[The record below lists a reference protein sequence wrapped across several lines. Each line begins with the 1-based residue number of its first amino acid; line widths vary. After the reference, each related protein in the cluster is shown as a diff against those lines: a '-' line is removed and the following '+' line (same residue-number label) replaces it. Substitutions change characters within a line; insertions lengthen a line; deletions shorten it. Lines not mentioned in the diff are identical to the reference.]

1 MRRVT
6 GGPSRLTKSGLA
18 LCMGIESVGAE
29 MRLPLCA
36 RQPQW
41 KRIGG
46 LGVEK
51 ARPAAV
57 ALPEI
62 FGAGVARR
70 MLKPRG
76 RPKTGTARTAISI
89 RLPPETL
96 ARWKATG
103 AGWQTRMVEV
113 LDKAVSGKP

>member
-1 MRRVT
+1 MKRKTSTKRRAT
-6 GGPSRLTKSGLA
+6 ENPEWTKA
-18 LCMGIESVGAE
+18 TFA
-29 MRLPLCA
+29 
-36 RQPQW
+36 
-41 KRIGG
+41 
-46 LGVEK
+46 K

-62 FGAGVARR
+62 FGAGVARK

-113 LDKAVSGKP
+113 LDKAVSGKS

>member
-1 MRRVT
+1 MKRKTSTKRRVT
-6 GGPSRLTKSGLA
+6 ENPEWTQA
-18 LCMGIESVGAE
+18 IFA
-29 MRLPLCA
+29 
-36 RQPQW
+36 
-41 KRIGG
+41 
-46 LGVEK
+46 K
-51 ARPAAV
+51 ARPAAE

-62 FGAGVARR
+62 FGAGVARK

>member
-1 MRRVT
+1 MKRKT
-6 GGPSRLTKSGLA
+6 STKGRA
-18 LCMGIESVGAE
+18 TENPEWTQATF
-29 MRLPLCA
+29 A
-36 RQPQW
+36 
-41 KRIGG
+41 
-46 LGVEK
+46 K
-51 ARPAAV
+51 ARPAAE

-62 FGAGVARR
+62 FGAGVARK